1 VYIMLILLLSI
12 KQTTNTMRKL
22 MIVLALS
29 LGSQVFA
36 QSVPTV
42 IQDLD
47 YDRTEIP
54 TEDGESFEVFIV
66 EDDYNTL
73 KKRINKLKVVE
84 VDREGTLRFVTR
96 EDDIYE
102 YVSARGF
109 GFKRVTIYA
118 K

>member
-1 VYIMLILLLSI
+1 
-12 KQTTNTMRKL
+12 
-22 MIVLALS
+22 LS
-29 LGSQVFA
+29 LGSQAFA
-36 QSVPTV
+36 QGVPEV

-54 TEDGESFEVFIV
+54 TEDGELFEVFIV

-73 KKRINKLKVVE
+73 KRRINKLKVVE
-84 VDREGTLRFVTR
+84 VDREGTLLFVVR

-102 YVSARGF
+102 YVSSRGF
-109 GFKRVTIYA
+109 GFKRVTIYT

>member
-1 VYIMLILLLSI
+1 
-12 KQTTNTMRKL
+12 MRKL

-29 LGSQVFA
+29 LGSQAFA
-36 QSVPTV
+36 QGVPEV

-54 TEDGESFEVFIV
+54 TEDGEMFEVFIV

-73 KKRINKLKVVE
+73 KKRMKKMKVVE
-84 VDREGTLRFVTR
+84 VEREGTLLFVVR
-96 EDDIYE
+96 EDDVFE
-102 YVSARGF
+102 YVSSRGF
-109 GFKRVTIYA
+109 GFKRVTIYT

>member
-1 VYIMLILLLSI
+1 
-12 KQTTNTMRKL
+12 MRKL

-47 YDRTEIP
+47 YNRTEIP
-54 TEDGESFEVFIV
+54 TEDGELFEVFIV

-84 VDREGTLRFVTR
+84 VNREGSLLFVVR
-96 EDDIYE
+96 EDDTYE
-102 YVSARGF
+102 YVSSRSF
-109 GFKRVTIYA
+109 RFKRITIYE

>member
-1 VYIMLILLLSI
+1 
-12 KQTTNTMRKL
+12 MRKL

-54 TEDGESFEVFIV
+54 TEDGELFEVFVV
-66 EDDYNTL
+66 EEDYSTL
-73 KKRINKLKVVE
+73 KKRINKLKIVE
-84 VDREGTLRFVTR
+84 VDRDGTLLFVVR

-102 YVSARGF
+102 YVSSRGF
-109 GFKRVTIYA
+109 GFKRITIYT